1 MQSGRSQKSA
11 FTAECRTIIARSTKA
26 GACASP
32 FGSIGKDFR
41 FPPIPNGERRRQTQ
55 RAGLRGAKIPC
66 LKPPYN
72 LQHFPFGNPPLA
84 EESGSLAAIE
94 NYLPIP
100 EKAGARMTT
109 SSHFC
114 GTLLSGVFLTPLRLN
129 AVSMANPEV

>member
-1 MQSGRSQKSA
+1 
-11 FTAECRTIIARSTKA
+11 
-26 GACASP
+26 
-32 FGSIGKDFR
+32 
-41 FPPIPNGERRRQTQ
+41 
-55 RAGLRGAKIPC
+55 
-66 LKPPYN
+66 

-94 NYLPIP
+94 NYLAIP